1 VNQRD
6 GPNGERD
13 KRSKGE
19 GGRMV
24 VDASV
29 IVKKKLDIG
38 LIAVKSEE

>member
-6 GPNGERD
+6 GPNDKCD

-19 GGRMV
+19 GGCMV
-24 VDASV
+24 ADASV

-38 LIAVKSEE
+38 LIAVKLEE